1 MLSVMRNS
9 FVFLLMLNYRIMSGI
24 IVSVGMLWIIWIV
37 ELSVILVVFDSLVV
51 SFSVRLMLLL
61 IVKLNSVCYVFIF
74 MFVYI
79 LFDVMSD

>member
-1 MLSVMRNS
+1 
-9 FVFLLMLNYRIMSGI
+9 MLNYRIMSGI